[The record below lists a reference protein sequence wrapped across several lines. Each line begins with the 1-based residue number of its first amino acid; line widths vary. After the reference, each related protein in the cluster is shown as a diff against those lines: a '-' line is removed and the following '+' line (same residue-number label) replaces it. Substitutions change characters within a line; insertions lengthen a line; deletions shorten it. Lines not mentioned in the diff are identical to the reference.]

1 MKLCVVSF
9 KECWQDREGRWL
21 SSGGFPL
28 QMRAVASL
36 FEQTKM
42 VVVGV
47 APQEGGTALP
57 PEAEVIPVRR
67 PAGLD
72 LRRKLSV
79 LAHLP
84 YYLGT
89 LWRAMDDADV
99 VHTPVPGDIGAL
111 GMALALL
118 RRRRL
123 IARYGGSWEANAQGS
138 LMNRV
143 LRGAMRAF
151 AGGRNVM
158 LATGA
163 ARGGP
168 APGVHWL
175 FATAIARDEI
185 RAVHA
190 DLDRPPSRP
199 LRLVYAGRLSPE
211 KGVRVLIDA
220 LARLRPV
227 EAGGEWPVHLT
238 LVGDGLQRG
247 ALEAQTAALGC
258 GAAVGFLGQKG
269 RAALLEELSRAD
281 VCVLPSLSESFCKA
295 RLDAM
300 LCGTPVLTTEVGF
313 GRELVGEDG
322 DRGWI
327 VPSGDSEALASAMA
341 RIAAEAGDWP
351 QRRRRCRAFA
361 EAFTLEGWAG
371 RIGEICATQWRLQLT
386 NGRLC
391 THPS

>member
-9 KECWQDREGRWL
+9 KECWQDSEGRWL

-36 FEQTKM
+36 FEQTTM
-42 VVVGV
+42 VVVGGP
-47 APQEGGTALP
+47 PQEGGTPLP
-57 PEAEVIPVRR
+57 PEARVVPVRR
-67 PAGLD
+67 PAGID

-84 YYLGT
+84 YYLET
-89 LWRAMDDADV
+89 IWRAMDDADV

-111 GMALALL
+111 GMGLAIL

-138 LMNRV
+138 VMNRV
-143 LRGAMRAF
+143 IRGAMRAF

-163 ARGGP
+163 AQGGP
-168 APGVHWL
+168 ARGVHWL
-175 FATAIARDEI
+175 FATAIGRDEI
-185 RAVHA
+185 LTVHP
-190 DLDRPPSRP
+190 DLHRPPSRP

-211 KGVRVLIDA
+211 KGVEVLIEA
-220 LARLRPV
+220 LARLRPR
-227 EAGGEWPVHLT
+227 EAGGEWPAHLT
-238 LVGDGLQRG
+238 VVGDGGQRES
-247 ALEAQTAALGC
+247 LEAGVAKLGC
-258 GAAVGFLGQKG
+258 GAAVRFVGQKG
-269 RAALLEELSRAD
+269 RAALLAELSRAD

-300 LCGTPVLTTEVGF
+300 LCGAPVLTTEVGF

-327 VPSGDSEALASAMA
+327 VPSGDPEALASAIACVASEA
-341 RIAAEAGDWP
+341 RDWP
-351 QRRRRCRAFA
+351 ELRRRCRAFA
-361 EAFTLEGWAG
+361 EAFTLERWAG